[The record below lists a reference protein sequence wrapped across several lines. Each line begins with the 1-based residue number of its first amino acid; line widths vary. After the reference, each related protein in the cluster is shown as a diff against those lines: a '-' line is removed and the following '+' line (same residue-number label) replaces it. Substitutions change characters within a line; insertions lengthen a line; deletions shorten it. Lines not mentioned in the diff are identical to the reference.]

1 MSVLRWRTAQMVR
14 AMTTQFHQAIAGR
27 QGSGT
32 MTERALPSMD
42 TQQIS
47 VVAPRP
53 HERDAR
59 FRTFREGAFVANFL
73 RQSAMERFWLSDLRR
88 FYLFLYL
95 IRESAWMRGSPGRFP
110 FALVAMRTQLS
121 LARLSQLLEMAH
133 ATGDFRRQRDPRDAR
148 QYIFEPSERAI
159 TLFERLV
166 DDFHADAPALL
177 GRAPVSLPRAGR
189 ERHAQQLLFIDAVL
203 RFLGGLDL
211 GDRGVGS
218 LSFML
223 AMLDLHLHSP
233 LATTD
238 LIRREADRLHVT
250 CVTIRNLLRRAEERE
265 WLQRDRRMLSLSQ
278 QGRRRIYLGMETF
291 EALVAEVLPT
301 KAEPPRTTGPRLLPR
316 RAFMANRTPGWAG

>member
-1 MSVLRWRTAQMVR
+1 MAQMVR
-14 AMTTQFHQAIAGR
+14 AMTTQIQTNIAIG

-32 MTERALPSMD
+32 MIDRALSSMD
-42 TQQIS
+42 AEQIPAAS
-47 VVAPRP
+47 PRP

-59 FRTFREGAFVANFL
+59 FRSFRDGAFVASFL

-95 IRESAWMRGSPGRFP
+95 MRESAWMRGTAGRFP

-159 TLFERLV
+159 ALFERLV

-177 GRAPVSLPRAGR
+177 ERTPVSLARAGR
-189 ERHAQQLLFIDAVL
+189 ERRAQQLLFIDAVL

-250 CVTIRNLLRRAEERE
+250 CVTIRNLLRRAEERD

-278 QGRRRIYLGMETF
+278 QGRRRIHAGMEAF

-301 KAEPPRTTGPRLLPR
+301 VAEPPRTGDPRPLR
-316 RAFMANRTPGWAG
+316 RRPFLAHRMPGWTG

>member
-1 MSVLRWRTAQMVR
+1 MITQLRQTVAG
-14 AMTTQFHQAIAGR
+14 TTGSATMRGQALTGVQRHPHSA
-27 QGSGT
+27 
-32 MTERALPSMD
+32 AA
-42 TQQIS
+42 
-47 VVAPRP
+47 APCP
-53 HERDAR
+53 DERDAR
-59 FRTFREGAFVANFL
+59 FRSFREGAFVANFL

-95 IRESAWMRGSPGRFP
+95 IRESAWMRGMPGRFP

-148 QYIFEPSERAI
+148 QYIFEPSEKA
-159 TLFERLV
+159 TALFERLV

-177 GRAPVSLPRAGR
+177 QRGPVRLAANGR
-189 ERHAQQLLFIDAVL
+189 ERRAQQALFIDAVL

-250 CVTIRNLLRRAEERE
+250 CVTIRNLLRRAEERA
-265 WLQRDRRMLSLSQ
+265 WLHRDRRMLSLSE
-278 QGRRRIYLGMETF
+278 QGQRRIRLGMETF
-291 EALVAEVLPT
+291 EALVAEVLPVDT
-301 KAEPPRTTGPRLLPR
+301 KAGQVIPSRLVRRRFGMMDRTSGWSAER
-316 RAFMANRTPGWAG
+316 RQ